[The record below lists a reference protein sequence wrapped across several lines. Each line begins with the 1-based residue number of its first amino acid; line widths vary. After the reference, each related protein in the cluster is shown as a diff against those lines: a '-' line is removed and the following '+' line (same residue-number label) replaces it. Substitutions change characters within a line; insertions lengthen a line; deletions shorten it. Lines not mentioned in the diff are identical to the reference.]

1 MIADDI
7 TAVVKFLILQN
18 VTLVAFSMGAST
30 FAIKLVR
37 VGHLLKSS
45 ISQKQQHHALPNEKI
60 FPIVLTRS
68 QYMILSIKC
77 MKAVPLCSEISAISS
92 LPLLIR
98 LPHNSRS
105 GM

>member
-1 MIADDI
+1 MIDDDLI
-7 TAVVKFLILQN
+7 AVLKFLILQN
-18 VTLVAFSMGAST
+18 VTLVAFSMGGST